1 MGALLFHPEFY
12 QVAVAFAGCHDNRMD
27 KVWWNEQWMGYPIG
41 PEYEASS
48 NVVHAHKLQGKLLL
62 VFGELDTNVDP
73 SSTMQ
78 VVNALIKA
86 NKTFDLLVMPGEEH
100 GAGRRGPSAAYGD
113 RKMWDFF
120 VHNLLGAEPPLWNAA
135 VNANASEGGSDLFG
149 PGWESIRAT
158 FGWPVPG
165 DPPFVPP
172 TR

>member
-1 MGALLFHPEFY
+1 
-12 QVAVAFAGCHDNRMD
+12 
-27 KVWWNEQWMGYPIG
+27 MGYPIG

-48 NVVHAHKLQGKLLL
+48 NVVHAGKLQGKLLL

-120 VHNLLGAEPPLWNAA
+120 VHNLLGAEPPQWNARDCRCDGGG
-135 VNANASEGGSDLFG
+135 EGLFG
-149 PGWESIRAT
+149 PSWETIRLGFERT
-158 FGWPVPG
+158 G
-165 DPPFVPP
+165 PPDNQ
-172 TR
+172 R